1 MDEAGK
7 VDGTPIV
14 ASSEAPEML
23 EAAEA
28 SFDLI
33 SLLVEGFVVGDED
46 LSVPLGGDHRL
57 GFHAGDYLTQVV
69 AIIRFISKHGIG
81 LLSFKKSGSGCNVVY
96 LASRDM
102 ETERSAERIGQH
114 MDLGGQP
121 TSGTPQRLILG
132 PPFPVAACW

>member
-57 GFHAGDYLTQVV
+57 GFHAGDYLTQVG

-81 LLSFKKSGSGCNVVY
+81 LLSSRRAGAAVMSCTWPAVTWKRSGLPSASASIWILVV
-96 LASRDM
+96 SPPR
-102 ETERSAERIGQH
+102 ERPSA
-114 MDLGGQP
+114 
-121 TSGTPQRLILG
+121 
-132 PPFPVAACW
+132 